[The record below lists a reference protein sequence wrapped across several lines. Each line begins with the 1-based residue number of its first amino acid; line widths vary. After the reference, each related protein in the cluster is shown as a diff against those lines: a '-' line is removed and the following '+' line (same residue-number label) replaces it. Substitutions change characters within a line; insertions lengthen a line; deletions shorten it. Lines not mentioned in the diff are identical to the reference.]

1 MVLRSAS
8 FTISYHIVS
17 VSVHI
22 FRGKGEIAR
31 DIIIL
36 VNTVILLGVYL
47 TKMRIVVIG
56 LNYKTAPVEI
66 RERLTFNETELV
78 DAIKKLNSKKSI
90 LENIILSTCNRTE
103 IYAVV
108 DQLHTGR
115 YYIKE
120 FLSEWFGMEQTE
132 FSPFLYVYEDDG
144 AVEHLF
150 NVTCGLNS
158 MVLGETQILGQMRT
172 SFLLAQEEET
182 TGSVFNHLFKQA
194 ITLGKRGH
202 SETDIGANAVSVSYA
217 AVELA
222 KKIFGSLAN
231 KHVLIFGAGKMGEL
245 AAQNLQGNGV
255 KKVTV
260 INRTFDK
267 AKVLAARFN
276 GEAKTLAELER
287 SLIEADIL
295 ISSTGAKD
303 YVISKET
310 MARVEKKRR
319 GNPLFMV
326 DIAVPRDL
334 DPRISELENVFLYDI
349 DDLEGIVEANLQE
362 RQKAAAKIR
371 LMIEKEIVDF
381 NHWLGMLG
389 VIPVISA
396 LREKALA
403 IQSETMVS
411 LERKLPNLSDRDI
424 KVLNK
429 HTKSIINQ
437 LLKDPILQA
446 KELAARPDAD
456 QAMEFFMKIFNIEEL
471 VQEQH
476 SKAAETN
483 KIPVREVQASFQS

>member
-1 MVLRSAS
+1 M
-8 FTISYHIVS
+8 HI
-17 VSVHI
+17 
-22 FRGKGEIAR
+22 
-31 DIIIL
+31 L
-36 VNTVILLGVYL
+36 
-47 TKMRIVVIG
+47 VIG

-78 DAIKKLNSKKSI
+78 DAIKKLNTKKSI

-132 FSPFLYVYEDDG
+132 FSPFLFVNEDDG

-158 MVLGETQILGQMRT
+158 MVLGETQILGQVRT
-172 SFLLAQEEET
+172 SFMLAQQEET

-194 ITLGKRGH
+194 ITVAKRGH

-245 AAQNLQGNGV
+245 AAQNLHGNGV

-260 INRTFDK
+260 INRTYDK
-267 AKVLAARFN
+267 AKTLASRFN
-276 GEAKTLAELER
+276 GEAKTLADLQQ

-303 YVISKET
+303 FVITKEM
-310 MARVEKKRR
+310 MAKVEKKRK
-319 GNPLFMV
+319 GKPLFMV

-381 NHWLGMLG
+381 KQWLGMLG
-389 VIPVISA
+389 VVPVISA

-403 IQSETMVS
+403 IQAETMVS
-411 LERKLPNLSDRDI
+411 LERKLPNLSDRDL

-446 KELAARPDAD
+446 KEMAARPDAE
-456 QAMEFFMKIFNIEEL
+456 QAMDLFIKIFNIEEL
-471 VQEQH
+471 VEEQH
-476 SKAAETN
+476 SRAAEVN
-483 KIPVREVQASFQS
+483 SSPVLKPQASFQS